1 MNQES
6 TGDEVSGSSS
16 EEEPEEPPAKK
27 TPGKYKVS
35 LLAQVQIQ
43 GYCICYRCTSH
54 YSPDS
59 EGDFQLSK
67 HQLPTAI
74 LL

>member
-6 TGDEVSGSSS
+6 TEDEVSGSSS

-35 LLAQVQIQ
+35 LLTQVQIQ
-43 GYCICYRCTSH
+43 GYCM
-54 YSPDS
+54 
-59 EGDFQLSK
+59 L
-67 HQLPTAI
+67 
-74 LL
+74 